1 MVGGLAISLIVGLL
15 AGGYVFT
22 QFKKMALA
30 KTLPT
35 IQVVVSSKPLPL
47 GTRLQASDLR
57 LVTWPAAQP
66 VQGMFTRID
75 DCINRAV
82 ITSMVENEPVLEGK
96 LAPKEGG
103 AGLSATIPDGMRAV
117 SVSVN
122 DVIGVAGFVVPGT
135 MVDVLV
141 TEQRTL
147 EANYELT
154 RTILENV
161 RVMAAGQKVE
171 QDREG
176 KPQIV
181 PVITLLVSPED
192 AIALTMA
199 STQGRIQLALRNTLD
214 SKKVD
219 PPAVLQAYLF
229 GGLPAPMPTVANR
242 NTHVVSNHSLPTVTH
257 APDTFNVEVIRGDKK
272 EESKFPTPTATPSAA
287 GTPAAA
293 AAPQPRQL
301 QLTKAGQRVKSR

>member
-1 MVGGLAISLIVGLL
+1 MNWQRVGGGLAISLIVGLL
-15 AGGYVFT
+15 AGIFVFT

-30 KTLPT
+30 KSMPT
-35 IQVVVSSKPLPL
+35 IQVVVSAKPLAL
-47 GTRLQASDLR
+47 GTRLQPSDLR
-57 LVTWPAAQP
+57 VVTWPAAEP

-75 DCINRAV
+75 DCVNRAV
-82 ITSMVENEPVLEGK
+82 LTSMVENEPLLEGK

-122 DVIGVAGFVVPGT
+122 EVIGVAGFVVPGT
-135 MVDVLV
+135 MVDVIV
-141 TEQRTL
+141 TGGT
-147 EANYELT
+147 NYGNIT

-176 KPQIV
+176 KPQTV
-181 PVITLLVSPED
+181 PVITLLVTPED
-192 AIALTMA
+192 ANSLTMA

-219 PPAVLQAYLF
+219 PAPVLQAFLF
-229 GGLPAPMPTVANR
+229 GGVPTPPIPGAKVARATPKPAPPPQPEA
-242 NTHVVSNHSLPTVTH
+242 
-257 APDTFNVEVIRGDKK
+257 FNVEVIRGDKK
-272 EESKFPTPTATPSAA
+272 EESKF
-287 GTPAAA
+287 
-293 AAPQPRQL
+293 
-301 QLTKAGQRVKSR
+301 LTK

>member
-1 MVGGLAISLIVGLL
+1 MNWQRLGGGLAISLIVGLL
-15 AGGYVFT
+15 AGGFVFT

-30 KTLPT
+30 KSMPT

-47 GTRLQASDLR
+47 GTRLQAGDLR

-66 VQGMFTRID
+66 VQGMFTRVE
-75 DCINRAV
+75 DCVNRAV
-82 ITSMVENEPVLEGK
+82 ITSMVENEPLLEGK
-96 LAPKEGG
+96 LASKDGG

-141 TEQRTL
+141 TGGT
-147 EANYELT
+147 NFGNIT

-176 KPQIV
+176 KPQTV
-181 PVITLLVSPED
+181 PVITLLVTPQD
-192 AIALTMA
+192 ANVLTMA

-219 PPAVLQAYLF
+219 PPPVLQAFLF
-229 GGLPAPMPTVANR
+229 GGMPTPPPQAVKTVRAVA
-242 NTHVVSNHSLPTVTH
+242 TPKPT
-257 APDTFNVEVIRGDKK
+257 APPPPEMFNVEVIRGDKK
-272 EESKFPTPTATPSAA
+272 EESKF
-287 GTPAAA
+287 
-293 AAPQPRQL
+293 Q
-301 QLTKAGQRVKSR
+301 TK

>member
-1 MVGGLAISLIVGLL
+1 MNWQRLGGGLAVSLIIGLL
-15 AGGYVFT
+15 AGGYVFS

-30 KTLPT
+30 KSMPT
-35 IQVVVSSKPLPL
+35 IQVVVSAKVLPL
-47 GTRLQASDLR
+47 GTRLQAGDLR
-57 LVTWPAAQP
+57 LVTWPASEP
-66 VQGMFTRID
+66 VQGMFTNVQ
-75 DCINRAV
+75 DCVNRAV
-82 ITSMVENEPVLEGK
+82 ITSMVANEPILEGK

-141 TEQRTL
+141 TGGT
-147 EANYELT
+147 AYGNVT

-176 KPQIV
+176 KPQTV

-192 AIALTMA
+192 ANSLTMA

-219 PPAVLQAYLF
+219 PPPVLQAFLF
-229 GGLPAPMPTVANR
+229 GGTPPPPPTVAKNL
-242 NTHVVSNHSLPTVTH
+242 HPTPKPAA
-257 APDTFNVEVIRGDKK
+257 APPPEAFNVEVIRGDKK
-272 EESKFPTPTATPSAA
+272 EESKF
-287 GTPAAA
+287 
-293 AAPQPRQL
+293 
-301 QLTKAGQRVKSR
+301 LTH

>member
-1 MVGGLAISLIVGLL
+1 MNWQRLGGGLAISLIVGLL

-35 IQVVVSSKPLPL
+35 IQVVVSSKPLAL
-47 GTRLQASDLR
+47 GTRLQAGDLR

-66 VQGMFTRID
+66 VQGMFTHLE
-75 DCINRAV
+75 DCLNRAV

-141 TEQRTL
+141 TGAT
-147 EANYELT
+147 NNGSIT

-176 KPQIV
+176 KPQTV

-192 AIALTMA
+192 ANSLTMA

-219 PPAVLQAYLF
+219 PPPVLQAFLF
-229 GGLPAPMPTVANR
+229 GGVSAPPPLVAKS
-242 NTHVVSNHSLPTVTH
+242 THVVSKPL
-257 APDTFNVEVIRGDKK
+257 APPSPDSFNVEIIRGDKK
-272 EESKFPTPTATPSAA
+272 EESKFLTPNDTPK
-287 GTPAAA
+287 
-293 AAPQPRQL
+293 AAPNN
-301 QLTKAGQRVKSR
+301 

>member
-1 MVGGLAISLIVGLL
+1 MNWQRLGGGLAISLIVGLL
-15 AGGYVFT
+15 AGGFVFT
-22 QFKKMALA
+22 QFKKLALA
-30 KTLPT
+30 KSMPT

-47 GTRLQASDLR
+47 GTRLQAGDLR

-66 VQGMFTRID
+66 VQGMFTRVE
-75 DCINRAV
+75 DCVNRAV
-82 ITSMVENEPVLEGK
+82 ITSMVENEPLLEGK
-96 LAPKEGG
+96 LAPRDGG

-141 TEQRTL
+141 TGGT
-147 EANYELT
+147 NFGNVT
-154 RTILENV
+154 RTILENI

-176 KPQIV
+176 KPQTV
-181 PVITLLVSPED
+181 PVITLLVTPQD
-192 AIALTMA
+192 ANALTMA

-219 PPAVLQAYLF
+219 PPPVLQAFLF
-229 GGLPAPMPTVANR
+229 GGMPTPPPQVVKAAHTVA
-242 NTHVVSNHSLPTVTH
+242 
-257 APDTFNVEVIRGDKK
+257 APKPAAPPPPEMFNVEVIRGDKK
-272 EESKFPTPTATPSAA
+272 EESKFQTS
-287 GTPAAA
+287 
-293 AAPQPRQL
+293 
-301 QLTKAGQRVKSR
+301 K

>member
-1 MVGGLAISLIVGLL
+1 MNWQRLGGGLAISLFVGLL
-15 AGGYVFT
+15 AGWYVFT

-30 KTLPT
+30 KSMPT

-57 LVTWPAAQP
+57 LVTWPAAEP
-66 VQGMFTRID
+66 VQGMFTRVE
-75 DCINRAV
+75 DCENRAV
-82 ITSMVENEPVLEGK
+82 MTSMIENEPILEGK
-96 LAPKEGG
+96 LAPKDGG

-135 MVDVLV
+135 MVDVLA
-141 TEQRTL
+141 TGGT
-147 EANYELT
+147 NFGNIT

-181 PVITLLVSPED
+181 PVITLLVNPQD
-192 AIALTMA
+192 ANALTMA

-214 SKKVD
+214 SKKTD
-219 PPAVLQAYLF
+219 PPPVLQAFLF
-229 GGLPAPMPTVANR
+229 GGIPTPPAPMVKARP
-242 NTHVVSNHSLPTVTH
+242 VVKAA
-257 APDTFNVEVIRGDKK
+257 APPPPEAFNVEVIRGDKK
-272 EESKFPTPTATPSAA
+272 EETKFQSK
-287 GTPAAA
+287 
-293 AAPQPRQL
+293 
-301 QLTKAGQRVKSR
+301 

>member
-1 MVGGLAISLIVGLL
+1 MNWQRIGGGLLLSLFIGLI
-15 AGGYVFT
+15 AGVVVYT
-22 QFKKMALA
+22 EFKKLA
-30 KTLPT
+30 SAKSMPT
-35 IQVVVSSKPLPL
+35 IQVVVSSKALPL
-47 GTRLQASDLR
+47 GTRLQPADVR
-57 LVTWPAAQP
+57 MVTWPAAQP
-66 VQGMFTRID
+66 VQGMFTRVD
-75 DCINRAV
+75 DVVNRAV
-82 ITSMVENEPVLEGK
+82 ITSMVENEPLLEGK
-96 LAPKEGG
+96 LAPREGG

-141 TEQRTL
+141 TG
-147 EANYELT
+147 ASINGNVT

-192 AIALTMA
+192 ATSLTMA

-219 PPAVLQAYLF
+219 PPPVLQAYLF
-229 GGLPAPMPTVANR
+229 GGAPPPPVVAK
-242 NTHVVSNHSLPTVTH
+242 NTHPVAKPLPPPP
-257 APDTFNVEVIRGDKK
+257 PDLFNVEVIRGDKK
-272 EESKFPTPTATPSAA
+272 EETKFVNK
-287 GTPAAA
+287 
-293 AAPQPRQL
+293 Q
-301 QLTKAGQRVKSR
+301 